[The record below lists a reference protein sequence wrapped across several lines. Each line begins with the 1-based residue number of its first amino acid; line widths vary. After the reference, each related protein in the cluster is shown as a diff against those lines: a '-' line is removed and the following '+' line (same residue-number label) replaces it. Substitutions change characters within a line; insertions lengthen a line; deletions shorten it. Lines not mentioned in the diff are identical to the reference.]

1 MTGAGYEQSGD
12 RIQLFSF
19 FQTQIFNF
27 WKRRPTGTPLLWWTW
42 GGQIAYGRSNG
53 LVSTRG
59 NLDKSV
65 E

>member
-42 GGQIAYGRSNG
+42 GVRLHMVDQTAW
-53 LVSTRG
+53 
-59 NLDKSV
+59 
-65 E
+65 

>member
-1 MTGAGYEQSGD
+1 MTGAGYEQSGGQNPTFF
-12 RIQLFSF
+12 IFSN
-19 FQTQIFNF
+19 TNF
-27 WKRRPTGTPLLWWTW
+27 HFWETPSNRNAPVMVDM
-42 GGQIAYGRSNG
+42 GVQIAYGRSNG

>member
-1 MTGAGYEQSGD
+1 MNSRGTESN
-12 RIQLFSF
+12 F
-19 FQTQIFNF
+19 FHFFKHKFLIFGNAVQQE
-27 WKRRPTGTPLLWWTW
+27 RPCYGGH